1 MIKLSSIKPNQN
13 NPRLIKDDKF
23 KKLVKSISE
32 FPKMM
37 SLRPIVVDENNIILG
52 GNMRYKALQELGKKE
67 IPKEWIK
74 KASDLSDEE
83 VKRFIIA
90 DNVGFG
96 EWDEDVLRLDWNVD
110 ELDEW
115 GLDLSIDE
123 KIDNLEDGDEY
134 EDLGIKQSIQVIPK
148 NEYIII
154 TEPEDSDEWGELKRI
169 FKCESVRSGGCK
181 VGSSSDKVGI
191 GTERVFNLKTFKER
205 VGL

>member
-1 MIKLSSIKPNQN
+1 MIKLSSIKPNPN

-37 SLRPIVVDENNIILG
+37 ELRPIVVDENNIILG

-83 VKRFIIA
+83 IKRFIIA

-96 EWDEDVLRLDWNVD
+96 EWDEEMLRVDWDVD

-115 GLDLSIDE
+115 GLELEEDENSEIDDTDLSDNIEIGYKVEIDCVNEAEQE
-123 KIDNLEDGDEY
+123 KLYNEFIERGLECR
-134 EDLGIKQSIQVIPK
+134 LL
-148 NEYIII
+148 
-154 TEPEDSDEWGELKRI
+154 TL
-169 FKCESVRSGGCK
+169 
-181 VGSSSDKVGI
+181 
-191 GTERVFNLKTFKER
+191 
-205 VGL
+205 

>member
-1 MIKLSSIKPNQN
+1 MIKLSSIKPNPN

-37 SLRPIVVDENNIILG
+37 SLRPIVVDGNNTIVG

-96 EWDEDVLRLDWNVD
+96 EWDEDSLRLDWGVD
-110 ELDEW
+110 QLDEW
-115 GLDLSIDE
+115 GIELEDEDTLFDTDGEIDLSDDLKEVYEVIIECSGEREQE
-123 KIDNLEDGDEY
+123 KIYNKLTEEG
-134 EDLGIKQSIQVIPK
+134 
-148 NEYIII
+148 YI
-154 TEPEDSDEWGELKRI
+154 
-169 FKCESVRSGGCK
+169 C
-181 VGSSSDKVGI
+181 
-191 GTERVFNLKTFKER
+191 RVLT
-205 VGL
+205 L